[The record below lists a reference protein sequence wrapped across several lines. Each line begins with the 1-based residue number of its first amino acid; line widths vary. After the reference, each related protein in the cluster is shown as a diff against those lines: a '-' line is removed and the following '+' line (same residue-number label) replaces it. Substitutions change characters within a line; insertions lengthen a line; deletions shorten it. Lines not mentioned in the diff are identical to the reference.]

1 MLWSRLLACVLF
13 LLPAFMAV
21 PAAGDEIVIFASASL
36 ADAFRVL
43 GESFEKAN
51 PGTQVSLDFDGS
63 GELARLIVE
72 GARADV
78 FASSRSEEMQL
89 CVRRKRIDAASVREF
104 ASNRLIVITPPGSSL
119 TSLAGLRDSA
129 VKKIAIGDPKTCPSG
144 VYAMQSL
151 KALGLWDAVSY
162 KVALGRTVRHV
173 LQFAEAS
180 AADVGFVYLTDV
192 RASKAVRVLSAVPD
206 SLHSP
211 IVYSIGALS
220 GGVHRAAA
228 LRFID
233 FVTGSGG
240 QAALFEFGFGT
251 APRDGSRR

>member
-1 MLWSRLLACVLF
+1 MLWPRVFICALI
-13 LLPAFMAV
+13 LLPALAPT
-21 PAAGDEIVIFASASL
+21 PAAGEEIVVFASASL
-36 ADAFRVL
+36 ADVFRVL

-51 PGTQVSLDFDGS
+51 PEIQVSLDFDGS
-63 GELARLIVE
+63 GELARLIAE
-72 GARADV
+72 GARADL
-78 FASSRSEEMQL
+78 FASSRGDEMQL
-89 CVRRKRIDAASVREF
+89 CVRRKRIDPGSVREF
-104 ASNRLIVITPPGSSL
+104 ASNQLVAITPPGSTL

-162 KVALGRTVRHV
+162 KVALGRTVRQV

-180 AADVGFVYLTDV
+180 AADVGFVYLTDL

-220 GGVHRAAA
+220 GGAHRAAA

-233 FVTGSGG
+233 FVTGSDG